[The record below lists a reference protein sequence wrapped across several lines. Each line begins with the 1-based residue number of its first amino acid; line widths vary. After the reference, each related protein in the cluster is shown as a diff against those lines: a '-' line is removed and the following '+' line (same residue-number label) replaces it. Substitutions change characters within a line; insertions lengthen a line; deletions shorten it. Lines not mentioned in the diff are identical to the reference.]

1 VEVALLHE
9 GHDIDNELVFVQ
21 DGIYDDRDHACEE
34 VATENLHND
43 DDKATCLENGAA
55 DGQ

>member
-1 VEVALLHE
+1 VEVTLLHE